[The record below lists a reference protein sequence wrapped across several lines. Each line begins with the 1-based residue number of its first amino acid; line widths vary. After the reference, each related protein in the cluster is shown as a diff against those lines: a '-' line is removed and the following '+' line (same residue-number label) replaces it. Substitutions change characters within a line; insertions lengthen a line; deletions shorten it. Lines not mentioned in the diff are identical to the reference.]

1 MADHTEKSDSSSDQ
15 RNQNKNI
22 NNLSADEM
30 RQSEVVLKTRGQRR
44 LIIGIL
50 IVGIIAMIV
59 VVMNVAPQ

>member
-15 RNQNKNI
+15 RNQNKKI

>member
-1 MADHTEKSDSSSDQ
+1 MADHTEKSDSSSDR